1 LSESGN
7 EQKQWGQKCF
17 KNGHW
22 EGKSVMNLHLPVQ
35 KNMMVLGPDDV
46 EIGFK
51 VEGKLQ
57 VDGQEGEI

>member
-1 LSESGN
+1 M
-7 EQKQWGQKCF
+7 
-17 KNGHW
+17 
-22 EGKSVMNLHLPVQ
+22 MNLHLPVQ